1 MIAIINGKV
10 VTVTGE
16 TFERGTVLIE
26 DDKIKAVGADVA
38 IPDGAQILD
47 AKGCWV
53 TPGLIDCHTHICN
66 FGEPSTNPG
75 PTWDGNE
82 ITDPVTPQVRAID
95 AVNPYDYAISKVRNA
110 GFTTVCIL
118 PGSANVVCGS
128 GVVVKLRDVAT
139 ADEMVL
145 HGHEPMKFATGENPK
160 RCYGQHGK
168 SPMTR
173 MGVASVLRETL
184 FRAKVYSDKLKAAE
198 TDPSKAPEP
207 DFQLDALVPVVR
219 GQMRCRFH
227 AHRSDDIVTVMRV
240 AEEFHLDYTIEHC
253 TEGFRVVDA
262 LKAKNVR
269 CTIGPYLWEPS
280 KQEIWNKKL
289 ETPGILSQAGL
300 TISLTADT
308 GSQTAT
314 LPATIGLLMRRGL
327 SEQAAFEGVT
337 INPAQ
342 TLGLEDRLGSLEPG
356 KDADIAIFDGH
367 PFSSLSQ
374 CRTTIIDGKIVHN
387 TL

>member
-1 MIAIINGKV
+1 MKAIVNGRV
-10 VTVTGE
+10 ITVTGQTYE
-16 TFERGTVLIE
+16 KATVLIE
-26 DDKIKAVGADVA
+26 NGKIKAVAPDLPIPEGAE
-38 IPDGAQILD
+38 IID
-47 AKGCWV
+47 AEGCWV

-66 FGEPSTNPG
+66 FNEPNSMPG
-75 PTWDGNE
+75 MYDGNE
-82 ITDPVTPQVRAID
+82 MSGPVQSHVRAAD
-95 AVNPYDYAISKVRNA
+95 AVYPDDYAIIPVREA
-110 GFTTVCIL
+110 GFTTVFST
-118 PGSANVVCGS
+118 PGSGNVIGGT
-128 GVVVKLRDVAT
+128 GVSIKLRGHT
-139 ADEMVL
+139 AQEMII
-145 HGHEPMKFATGENPK
+145 PDSQQMKFAFGENPK
-160 RCYGQHGK
+160 RNYGARKQMPG
-168 SPMTR
+168 TR
-173 MGVASVLRETL
+173 MGVAAVLREAL
-184 FRAKVYSDKLKAAE
+184 YKAKNYSDALKEAE

-337 INPAQ
+337 INPAK

-367 PFSSLSQ
+367 PFSSLSL